1 MARGADAG
9 QGFTHP
15 PKGET
20 VGSVAARLGAG
31 GAFQGDS
38 Q

>member
-15 PKGET
+15 PKDEM
-20 VGSVAARLGAG
+20 VGSVVARLGAG
-31 GAFQGDS
+31 GAFRGDS